1 MKPSRTAALL
11 RPLLTV
17 LGWIAL
23 AALLWFCG
31 PLLAIGEE
39 QPLADE
45 RMRLYALGALALLA
59 LAHAAWLASRSARR
73 NRLLMEGLVA
83 DAAPGAHEVALIG
96 KRFADA
102 VALLKRSR
110 IGAGKRSRFAALG
123 GQPYVYQL
131 PWYVIIG
138 APGAGKTTALANSGL
153 EFPLAAKLGKPVVR
167 GIGGTRNCD
176 WWFSADA
183 VLIDTAG
190 RYTTQDSDRAA
201 DRAAWLGFLDLLV
214 RHRPGRPINGVLLTL
229 SVADLL
235 QPDRD
240 KRIAHARALRAR
252 IDELHAQLGIA
263 FPIYV
268 LITKTDLLA
277 GFMEFFADF
286 DRDERAQ
293 VWGVTFAHDKQQQ
306 RPDPLVLVGSEL
318 AALEKRLDECLIDR
332 LRGERDR
339 ERRAAIYAFPQ
350 QWRVLRETLLEILQ
364 STFANEAGAPAKPLL
379 RGVYFTSAT
388 QEGTPMDRAL
398 GALARSLGLAARV
411 VAPARPSGKTF
422 FVTRL
427 LRDVVF
433 REAGLAGTQRR
444 WQRQRAWLEWTAVG
458 ATTAVV
464 AIGLLLGW
472 RATLDQ
478 HAQVASIA
486 QQLQTL
492 QPQVATAKA
501 APDLPPLTPVLD
513 TLAALGAPAARVPAP
528 WPARLM
534 PDARAPLAAAAD
546 DAYRQLLKQALLPRI
561 ATRLEQRLGV
571 DSDEQAASIYE
582 ALKAYL
588 MLFGGK
594 NFDRA
599 ALRSYLVADWETLP
613 GAQRDA
619 LRRHLDQLLAGEEVG
634 APSHADQ
641 KLVAQARAT
650 VAKVP
655 LAQRVYRRLK
665 QADDGA
671 AAFGIDAAGGAQARK
686 VFVRARGQAL
696 EPLVPRLYSRA
707 NAQGAFRARS
717 QEVLQ
722 QFASEQGWV
731 LGATASAAAS
741 TSAALLD
748 EIEQRYLTDYAGMWE
763 QFVRDL
769 RLVAPDTLAG
779 GAETAGILARADSPL
794 RALLGA
800 IVNEVSV
807 GNEVIDAR
815 FDPLRRFV
823 TAQPAP
829 LDDALELLGRLATY
843 LTAVDDAVKRKT
855 TAPSS
860 DVTRELTTFAS
871 RAPEPVQALLAP
883 LAATSASL
891 VFAGVRDQLGRQLAT
906 ELAPACTR
914 SVEGRYPLTRASRDE
929 MSREEFA
936 KTFGAGGT
944 VDGFFQKHLAS
955 VVDSST
961 RPWSYRRAEG
971 TRAEPVESLPQF
983 QRAQAIR
990 EAFFI
995 DGGRTFGVRLE
1006 LRLLEMDAGIQ
1017 QFSLDV
1023 DGQVLRF
1030 QRDAKTPQRLQWP
1043 GPSGG
1048 AGRVVLQVGAPGAA
1062 ASGPGYVFEGPWALL
1077 RLFDR
1082 VRVEPGSSP
1091 DRVLLRFDIEGRKVR
1106 FEAKSA
1112 ARTNPIHLTEL
1123 EQFQCPKRL

>member
-1 MKPSRTAALL
+1 MTKPSRTVALL
-11 RPLLTV
+11 RPLLTT
-17 LGWIAL
+17 LGWAAL

-31 PLLAIGEE
+31 PLLVIGNV
-39 QPLADE
+39 QPLAE
-45 RMRLYALGALALLA
+45 PPMRLLAIGVLALLA
-59 LAHAAWLASRSARR
+59 LLHAAWLASRSARR
-73 NRLLMEGLVA
+73 NRLLMEGLVG
-83 DAAPGAHEVALIG
+83 DDAPGAHEVEVIG

-102 VALLKRSR
+102 VALLKRHR
-110 IGAGKRSRFAALG
+110 IGAGKRSRLAALG
-123 GQPYVYQL
+123 AQPYVYQL

-176 WWFSADA
+176 WWFSTDA

-214 RHRPGRPINGVLLTL
+214 RYRPGRPINGVLLTL

-252 IDELHAQLGIA
+252 IDELHERLGIA

-293 VWGVTFAHDKQQQ
+293 VWGVTFAHDEKQQ

-318 AALEKRLDECLIDR
+318 ATLEKRLDECLIDR

-350 QWRVLRETLLEILQ
+350 QWRVLRETLLEFLHGA
-364 STFANEAGAPAKPLL
+364 FASDASAAAKPLL

-398 GALARSLGLAARV
+398 GALARSLGLAARI

-422 FVTRL
+422 FMTRL

-444 WQRQRAWLEWTAVG
+444 WQRQRAWLQWGAIG
-458 ATTAVV
+458 ATAAVV
-464 AIGLLLGW
+464 AVGLLFGW
-472 RATLDQ
+472 RSYVDQ
-478 HAQVASIA
+478 REQVASIA
-486 QQLQTL
+486 QRLQAL
-492 QPQVATAKA
+492 RPQVAAAKA
-501 APDLPPLTPVLD
+501 TPDLPPLTPVLD
-513 TLAALGAPAARVPAP
+513 TLAALGAPDARAAAP
-528 WPARLM
+528 WPTGLA

-546 DAYRQLLKQALLPRI
+546 DAYRELLKQALLPRI
-561 ATRLEQRLGV
+561 ATRLEQRLAS
-571 DSDEQAASIYE
+571 SDEHAAAIYE

-599 ALRSYLVADWETLP
+599 ALRSYLVADWETIP
-613 GAQRDA
+613 AAQRDG
-619 LRRHLDQLLAGEEVG
+619 LRRHLDQLLAGNEVG

-641 KLVAQARAT
+641 RLVAQARAM

-655 LAQRVYRRLK
+655 LAQRVYNRLK
-665 QADDGA
+665 QADAGA

-686 VFVRARGQAL
+686 VFVRASGQPL
-696 EPLVPRLYSRA
+696 EPVVPRLYTRA
-707 NAQGAFRARS
+707 NAQGTFRARS
-717 QEVLQ
+717 EEVLR
-722 QFASEQGWV
+722 QFAGEASWV
-731 LGATASAAAS
+731 LGTASAGAAP
-741 TSAALLD
+741 AAGLLD
-748 EIEQRYLTDYAGMWE
+748 EIEQRYVADYTSAWE
-763 QFVRDL
+763 QFVGDL
-769 RLVAPDTLAG
+769 RLVVPDTLAG
-779 GAETAGILARADSPL
+779 TAETAGILARADSPL

-800 IVNEVSV
+800 VVNEVSV
-807 GNEVIDAR
+807 GNEAIDAP
-815 FDPLRRFV
+815 FDALRRFV
-823 TAQPAP
+823 TARPAP
-829 LDDALELLGRLATY
+829 LDEALELLGKLATY

-860 DVTRELTTFAS
+860 DVTRELAIVAA
-871 RAPEPVQALLAP
+871 RAPEPVRALLAP
-883 LAATSASL
+883 LAATSATQ
-891 VFAGVRDQLGRQLAT
+891 VFAGVREQLGRQLAS

-914 SVEGRYPLTRASRDE
+914 SVEGRYPLARASRDE
-929 MSREEFA
+929 MSREEFVRA
-936 KTFGAGGT
+936 FGSGGV
-944 VDGFFQKHLAS
+944 VDGFFQKHLAPF
-955 VVDSST
+955 VDASARS
-961 RPWSYRRAEG
+961 WSFRGAG
-971 TRAEPVESLPQF
+971 AGDSLPQF

-990 EAFFI
+990 DAFFV
-995 DGGRTFGVRLE
+995 DGGRTLSVRLE
-1006 LRLLEMDAGIQ
+1006 LRLLEMDPGMQ

-1030 QRDAKTPQRLQWP
+1030 ARDTKAAQRLQWP
-1043 GPSGG
+1043 APSGG
-1048 AGRVVLQVGAPGAA
+1048 AGRVVLQVAAAGAA
-1062 ASGPGYVFEGPWALL
+1062 APGGGYAFEGPWALL

-1091 DRVLLRFDIEGRKVR
+1091 DRVQLLFDIEGRKAR

-1112 ARTNPIHLTEL
+1112 TRANPIRLPEL